1 MPKPHRL
8 APLSFR
14 SATYSG
20 VFTLAPLL
28 RGQGRE
34 HHGAILREAAELA
47 DAGQLTIRVDRQR
60 FALDEVN
67 DAFRQ
72 VAEGRAKG
80 KTIIQLLSE

>member
-1 MPKPHRL
+1 VIVQPEVKPHIGIALQKSPDQR
-8 APLSFR
+8 R
-14 SATYSG
+14 
-20 VFTLAPLL
+20 
-28 RGQGRE
+28 
-34 HHGAILREAAELA
+34 A

>member
-1 MPKPHRL
+1 MGRAQSCAALVQKRHL
-8 APLSFR
+8 F
-14 SATYSG
+14 G

-28 RGQGRE
+28 TGQGRE